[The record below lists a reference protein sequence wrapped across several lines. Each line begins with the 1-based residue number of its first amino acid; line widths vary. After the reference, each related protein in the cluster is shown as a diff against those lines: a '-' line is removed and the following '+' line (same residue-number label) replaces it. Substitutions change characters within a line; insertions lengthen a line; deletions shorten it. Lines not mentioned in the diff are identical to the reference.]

1 MEKPIVAIMYD
12 FDKTLSVTDMQNY
25 SFIPNLG
32 ITPDE
37 FWGATK
43 EFKKNNGVE
52 STLSYM
58 YVMLDLAKKK
68 GINVT
73 KEYLNECGKN
83 IEFFPGVET
92 WFDRINK
99 FGEENGVQVEHYLV
113 SSGTKEIVEGCK
125 IYPYFKKA
133 WGCEFYFNEQGE
145 PVWPKHAINYTL
157 KTQFFYRITK
167 GVSDDNDDDSV
178 NAKSPKLRV
187 LPENII
193 YCGDG
198 MTDIPCMILV
208 HESRGT
214 SIALYSE
221 KTAKQIVDKIYS
233 DKRCDYIAQAD
244 YTPGGDMETI
254 IQLVIR
260 KIALNIAMKE
270 KEIELAKK

>member
-12 FDKTLSVTDMQNY
+12 FDKTLSVTDMQNF

-32 ITPDE
+32 LTPDE
-37 FWGATK
+37 FWGETGRFAK
-43 EFKKNNGVE
+43 ENKVE

-68 GINVT
+68 NIKIT

-83 IEFFPGVET
+83 IEFFPGVLT

-99 FGEENGVQVEHYLV
+99 YGDEHGVTVEHYLV

-125 IYPYFKKA
+125 IYPFFKKA
-133 WGCEFYFNEQGE
+133 WGCEFFFNENGE

-167 GVSDDNDDDSV
+167 GVSDDTDDASV
-178 NAKSPKLRV
+178 NAKSAKLRV
-187 LPENII
+187 KPENII

-208 HESRGT
+208 HERRGT

-221 KTAKQIVDKIYS
+221 KTKKAVVDQIYN

-244 YTPGGDMETI
+244 YRENGDMETI
-254 IQLVIR
+254 IKLVIQ
-260 KIALNIAMKE
+260 KIELNEQMKA